1 MKKITKILLTAFVFI
16 LLSGTA
22 VMAGTST
29 TTYLTVVGKLNGY
42 GYSGYQTKTYTG
54 NSGVLYSSSVG
65 AGYVVDARMDGA
77 SDGAWIRDVN
87 DYQTRTLP
95 STSGQT
101 AGSSIRVNFSN
112 DWNTLV
118 DVLVSGSWKSN

>member
-22 VMAGTST
+22 VMAGTTST
-29 TTYLTVVGKLNGY
+29 SYLTVVAKLNGN
-42 GYSGYQTKTYTG
+42 GYTGYQTKAYTG
-54 NSGVLYSSSVG
+54 NSGVLYSGSVG
-65 AGYVVDARMDGA
+65 GGYVIDARMEGS
-77 SDGAWIRDVN
+77 SDAAWIRDVN
-87 DYQTRTLP
+87 DNQTRTLP
-95 STSGQT
+95 SNSYQY
-101 AGSSIRVNFSN
+101 AGNSYRVQFSN